1 MGITYRQSNDGRLS
15 VQQMD
20 DNFHYLEDQL
30 AGLTSSNSGTSGT
43 SGTSGQNGATGAT
56 GPAGEFNVTGGISFP
71 FLPGNERT
79 GSGDNLQFEKGSVYQ
94 KIISTQD
101 GTGSAPTV
109 ERLVISGGDSY
120 KNGLTYSGEG
130 GDIYLWA
137 GKGQNG
143 GDIKVDAGEGI
154 SSGGTV
160 KVRGGYT
167 ETGAGGFVEIYAG
180 GSSNGTGGD
189 VEITAGEGYGNGNVG
204 GNVEI
209 TSGYGANT
217 GGNISLIAGNGGTAG
232 GNVIV
237 ETGGLERMRVT
248 HDGKIGIGT
257 NSPTVALD
265 VVGDVNITGV
275 ITSTSSMILK
285 PDSSLSTDQYI
296 ILDPTE
302 GGPNHIH
309 IRAGGP
315 IDDSSADLFIGGE
328 DNNLRVSDTT
338 KTVQINSKNLYTQDS
353 ASFSVGPG
361 YNSATWSGNLITIT
375 NPDGDLI
382 NFINA
387 YQAATDIFTV
397 FYDPITGASLNITNK
412 DTSNYPTHILTVEQT
427 APTASLAIT
436 GIDIQIIRY
445 QSGRVIADNGTVT
458 IQSGDTDAPKNWSF
472 GMTGGNGSITFPDN
486 TIQTTA
492 YPGIRTINNQIFG
505 GTWSFGATA
514 MSFPDNTVQ
523 TTAYIP
529 KYKVFTALLTQNDGS
544 DLQTIYSANLT
555 IGVTYLINGNGAG
568 WDFTNVGAPNNDS
581 GTYFI
586 ATGTTPNDW
595 GLQVVGESLVY
606 DNGAPRVSV
615 LENTIGNVWFEYGT
629 STGRYVM
636 KSDGLFPLEKTVTFN
651 STFYSFNTEGVVTL
665 STPSFEAND
674 NNKITLTTSILKNG
688 ALTLE
693 DNLLTTPILL
703 EVRVYN

>member
-43 SGTSGQNGATGAT
+43 SGTSGQNGATGPT

-120 KNGLTYSGEG
+120 SNGPTYSGEG

-154 SSGGTV
+154 EEGGTV

-180 GSSNGTGGD
+180 GSSDGDGGD
-189 VEITAGEGYGNGNVG
+189 VEITAGSSANEGIG
-204 GNVEI
+204 GSVVI
-209 TSGYGANT
+209 TSGYGAT
-217 GGNISLIAGNGGTAG
+217 GGNILLSASNGGTAG

-237 ETGGLERMRVT
+237 ETEGGNERMRIT
-248 HDGKIGIGT
+248 NDGKIGIGT
-257 NSPTVALD
+257 DTPTVDLD
-265 VVGDVNITGV
+265 VVGDVNITGS
-275 ITSTSSMILK
+275 ITSASTMILK
-285 PDSSLSTDQYI
+285 PDSSLETDQYI

-315 IDDSSADLFIGGE
+315 IDDSTVDLFIGGE
-328 DNNLRVSDTT
+328 DNNLKVSDTT

-353 ASFSVGPG
+353 ASSSVGPN
-361 YNSATWSGNLITIT
+361 YDSATWSGNLITIT
-375 NPDGDLI
+375 NPDSTLI
-382 NFINA
+382 NFING

-397 FYDPITGASLNITNK
+397 FYDPTEAVSLNITNK
-412 DTSNYPTHILTVEQT
+412 DLSNYPTHVLTVDQT

-436 GIDIQIIRY
+436 GIDIEIIRY
-445 QSGRVIADNGTVT
+445 QSGRVTADNGTVT
-458 IQSGDTDAPKNWSF
+458 IQTGDTDSPENWVF
-472 GMTGGNGSITFPDN
+472 GTNGSITFPD
-486 TIQTTA
+486 
-492 YPGIRTINNQIFG
+492 
-505 GTWSFGATA
+505 
-514 MSFPDNTVQ
+514 DTVQ
-523 TTAYIP
+523 TTAYAP
-529 KYKVFTALLTQNDGS
+529 KYKVYTALLTQNGGS
-544 DLQTIYSANLT
+544 SFVNIDSGELQ
-555 IGVTYLINGNGAG
+555 IGVTYVIKNNGG
-568 WDFTNVGAPNNDS
+568 DFTNVGAPNNDVFTS
-581 GTYFI
+581 FV
-586 ATGTTPNDW
+586 ATGTTPNNW
-595 GLQVVGESLVY
+595 GGVSLDY
-606 DNGAPRVSV
+606 DEGAPVATV
-615 LENTIGNVWFEYGT
+615 LENTIGNIWFIY
-629 STGRYVM
+629 
-636 KSDGLFPLEKTVTFN
+636 N
-651 STFYSFNTEGVVTL
+651 GVNQ
-665 STPSFEAND
+665 FEAKSND
-674 NNKITLTTSILKNG
+674 LFTEDKTILFIQGSNDGDTSSASILNNLYHIDSNTINCIVSLGGNLNKTSI
-688 ALTLE
+688 E
-693 DNLLTTPILL
+693 I
-703 EVRVYN
+703 RVYN